1 MNELHGRCCSFILY
15 HSQFIIHKL
24 PLTDQLTDI
33 LSSLRG
39 FGPEI
44 WLSVSFCLLLI
55 AELIFVRV
63 MPLPMVRR
71 YLAGLSVV
79 VLLVAGLWA
88 VYLPVRGF
96 LFMKVLFVDD
106 QAIFIQAIVALGAI
120 LVILYEFLSFQQEEI
135 RQARQVTSG
144 IGSAQRS
151 GLPFEWYSL
160 LVAMVLGLFL
170 MAMSVNMLSIY
181 LSIELVS
188 ICSYLLTA
196 LTTSR
201 KASEGGIKYLLFGA
215 VSSAIMLY
223 GMSLLYGMTGTL
235 DLTADAFGAELA
247 RQDGSVVAVAMLLTA
262 AGLLFKL
269 AGVPF
274 HIWTPDAYEA
284 APVPV
289 AAFFSVGPKAAAV
302 LVLMRVITALPAESG
317 MGGTTASVLQ
327 TPLAVLAL
335 AGILIGNLS
344 ALRQTDAKRL
354 LAYSTIA
361 HAGFLLV
368 GVVALSNAGFVAV
381 LFYVG
386 TYLFMS
392 LAAFFL
398 VDLLARSTGVPKN
411 EPLTIRNFAGLGP
424 KQPLL
429 SIALTVVML
438 GLTGLPPTVG
448 FTAKL
453 LSFSALYEAYQQT
466 GDNWLL
472 ALFVLGLLNALIS
485 LVYYLKIPFL
495 LFFRPMAAQTDVSE
509 SIVLPKS
516 LVWLAVSLT
525 LPVILLFFKPD
536 LLLYFIDRQ

>member
-1 MNELHGRCCSFILY
+1 
-15 HSQFIIHKL
+15 
-24 PLTDQLTDI
+24 
-33 LSSLRG
+33 
-39 FGPEI
+39 
-44 WLSVSFCLLLI
+44 
-55 AELIFVRV
+55 
-63 MPLPMVRR
+63 MPLPTVRR
-71 YLAGLSVV
+71 YLAGLSVIF
-79 VLLVAGLWA
+79 LLVAVLWA
-88 VYLPVRGF
+88 VYLPTRGF
-96 LFMKVLFVDD
+96 LFMHLLFID
-106 QAIFIQAIVALGAI
+106 QQATFTQVIVGLGAI
-120 LVILYEFLSFQQEEI
+120 LVILYEFLSFQQQETGPALL
-135 RQARQVTSG
+135 ARRSSG
-144 IGSAQRS
+144 FVPRS

-196 LTTSR
+196 LTTDR

-247 RQDGSVVAVAMLLTA
+247 HQDGSVVAVAMLLTA

-302 LVLMRVITALPAESG
+302 LVLIRVITALPAEAG
-317 MGGTTASVLQ
+317 TGGTTAAVLQ

-354 LAYSTIA
+354 LAYSTVA

-368 GVVALSNAGFVAV
+368 GVVALSNAGFEAV

-398 VDLLARSTGVPKN
+398 VDLLARSTGISSN
-411 EPLTIRNFAGLGP
+411 EPLTIRNFAGLGS

-472 ALFVLGLLNALIS
+472 ALFALGLLNALIS

-495 LFFRPMAAQTDVSE
+495 LFFRPMATQTDVSE
-509 SIVLPKS
+509 PVILPRA

-525 LPVILLFFKPD
+525 VPVVLLFLKPD